1 MHTQLGIIS
10 IALLLGVTQLEAQ
23 TKGQSAK
30 PEFREVAVDR
40 IQHFV
45 VASPATMRKRV
56 AVLAFARQL
65 CGSQRICFVHFW
77 TAASKAGRRI
87 PMSDSQAD
95 AMVASYNRNLNTGND
110 AFQCYN
116 FGSKGEHC

>member
-1 MHTQLGIIS
+1 MLVQLRYS
-10 IALLLGVTQLEAQ
+10 LALMVFTALSLGAQ
-23 TKGQSAK
+23 AK
-30 PEFREVAVDR
+30 SKPVKPAFREIAVDR

-45 VASPATMRKRV
+45 VASTESMRDRA
-56 AVLAFARQL
+56 AVLAFAKQL

-77 TAASKAGRRI
+77 KSESKAGRRI
-87 PMSDSQAD
+87 PMTDRQAD

-116 FGSKGEHC
+116 FGAKGEHC